1 MIYDNLTD
9 QELLLHVSN
18 ERGLVKV
25 LAERLEMR
33 LRDIEELEHALGKR
47 LPKDDPNPT
56 QLRLF

>member
-1 MIYDNLTD
+1 MLYDNLTD
-9 QELLLHVSN
+9 QELLRHVSG
-18 ERGLVKV
+18 EAGLVKV

-47 LPKDDPNPT
+47 LPKDDTNPA